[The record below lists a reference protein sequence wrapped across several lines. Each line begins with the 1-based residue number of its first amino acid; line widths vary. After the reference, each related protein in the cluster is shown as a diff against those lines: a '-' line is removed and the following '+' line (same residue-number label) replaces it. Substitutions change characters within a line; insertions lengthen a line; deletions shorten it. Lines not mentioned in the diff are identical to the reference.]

1 MPVPRRPV
9 RPLLLAVLPLIAAC
23 RGDAPWDAADW
34 RPERPPQR
42 IVAASILATEVLLEI
57 APRARIAAV
66 HELAADPRYSL
77 VVDRVEGLPRVAA
90 APEQLLAA
98 RPDLVIVDAFT
109 RAETVALLRQVGV
122 PVVRTA
128 DASSFDDIAANVRR
142 IGRVCHLDH
151 EADAVVERMFA
162 ALHEV
167 RAGAADAGGWHL
179 CSLDGALHTYGRGSL
194 FDAVVAAA
202 GASNVAAEHGVGPFR
217 RLDAEA
223 VLAWRPDA
231 IVLSAPLDPAAG
243 VGDWLHQHPGLR
255 LLPCVQSGRLVTVPG
270 PLLGTTSHHLVRAA
284 AHVQQVLRQWG
295 HP

>member
-1 MPVPRRPV
+1 MPRRPF
-9 RPLLLAVLPLIAAC
+9 RLLLPAALLIAAC
-23 RGDAPWDAADW
+23 RGDAPWDRPDW
-34 RPERPPQR
+34 RPELPPQR

-57 APRARIAAV
+57 APRERIAAV

-77 VVDRVEGLPRVAA
+77 VTDQVAGLPTVAA

-109 RAETVALLRQVGV
+109 RAETLALLRQAGV
-122 PVVRTA
+122 PVVRTG
-128 DASSFDDIAANVRR
+128 DAASFEDIAANVRH
-142 IGRVCHLDH
+142 IGRVCHLEP
-151 EADAVVERMFA
+151 EAEAVVLRMFA
-162 ALHEV
+162 ALREV
-167 RAGAADAGGWHL
+167 RARAADVAGWRL

-194 FDAVVAAA
+194 FDAVLTAA
-202 GASNVAAEHGVGPFR
+202 GATNVAAEHGVGPFR

-231 IVLSAPLDPAAG
+231 IVVAAPLDAVAHAA
-243 VGDWLHQHPGLR
+243 DWLHQHPALR
-255 LLPCVQSGRLVTVPG
+255 LLPCVQDDRLVVIPG

-284 AHVQQVLRQWG
+284 AQVQSVLRRWG